1 MPAMSTQSS
10 ARKAAI
16 PLETRA
22 NVGFRRVTAREP
34 CPVCKRTK
42 WCQVTRDG
50 KLAHCMWEAIGSVKR
65 AKDDGYIHVLI
76 DDEIHTPR
84 ASARHLT
91 PQNRPPSS
99 ADVAPLEIRD
109 TVYRR
114 LIELSPAWKYER
126 ELVTAP
132 RGLLARGFSR
142 NDIRRFGALPARV
155 AERDALARKI
165 DAELEADLPV
175 YATKVRGAA
184 VLGVPGFWVGADGQP
199 KLGRATSYRGPALV
213 IPYRDSEGSIQAC
226 QLRFGD
232 KRSKSS
238 YSWLSTAED
247 RLEVEPRGTSSG
259 SPIHFAMREGQYLPD
274 LPVLVTEGALKAEAF
289 IAQRPAMRAIA
300 TAGVTVAHGELIAA
314 TRGHDVAIGFDI
326 DHRQNEKVCRQLAKL
341 IAGRAQDAVSAG
353 HKTTTSIVIWDGP
366 KGIDD
371 AALANVHLRVVSVA
385 EWIGTLTGKPLEEVK
400 DVWCQMHHKLK
411 I

>member
-1 MPAMSTQSS
+1 MPAMRTPSRT
-10 ARKAAI
+10 RELGI
-16 PLETRA
+16 PYEPRI
-22 NVGFRRVTAREP
+22 NVGFRRVTARSP
-34 CPVCKRTK
+34 CPICKRTK

-76 DDEIHTPR
+76 DDELHTPHTSTHHMTSHNHP
-84 ASARHLT
+84 A
-91 PQNRPPSS
+91 SS
-99 ADVAPLEIRD
+99 ADLAPLEIRD
-109 TVYRR
+109 RVYRR

-132 RGLLARGFSR
+132 RGLLARGFSQ
-142 NDIRRFGALPARV
+142 NDIRRFGALPARA

-165 DAELEADLPV
+165 NAELEADLPV
-175 YATKVRGAA
+175 YAATVRGAT
-184 VLGVPGFWVGADGQP
+184 VLGVRGFWEGANGVP
-199 KLGRATSYRGPALV
+199 KLGRATSYQRPALI
-213 IPYRDSEGSIQAC
+213 IPYRDCEGSIQAC
-226 QLRFGD
+226 QLRFSD
-232 KRSKSS
+232 KRDKSS

-247 RLEVEPRGTSSG
+247 KFAAEPRGTSSG
-259 SPIHFAMREGQYLPD
+259 SPLHFAMCEGQYLPD

-289 IAQRPAMRAIA
+289 IVQRPAMRAIA
-300 TAGVTVAHGELIAA
+300 TAGVSVAHAELIAA
-314 TRGHDVAIGFDI
+314 TRGQDVAIGFDI

-341 IAGRAQDAVSAG
+341 IAEREQDAVSAG

-371 AALANVHLRVVSVA
+371 VALANVHLRVVSVA
-385 EWIGTLTGKPLEEVK
+385 QWCRTLTGKPLEEVK
-400 DVWCQMHHKLK
+400 DVWCQMHYNVK

>member
-1 MPAMSTQSS
+1 MS
-10 ARKAAI
+10 I
-16 PLETRA
+16 PSRRREPGISYGPRI

-34 CPVCKRTK
+34 CPICRRTK

-50 KLAHCMWEAIGSVKR
+50 KLAHCMWESVGSVKR
-65 AKDDGYIHVLI
+65 ARDDGYLHVLI
-76 DDEIHTPR
+76 DDQRHTPHTSAHHLTSHHQPA
-84 ASARHLT
+84 ASAGL
-91 PQNRPPSS
+91 
-99 ADVAPLEIRD
+99 APLEIRD
-109 TVYRR
+109 AVYRR

-142 NDIRRFGALPARV
+142 SDIRRFGALPPRV

-165 DAELEADLPV
+165 NAELEADLPV
-175 YATKVRGAA
+175 DAASRCGAA
-184 VLGVPGFWVGADGQP
+184 VLGVPGFWEGANGVP
-199 KLGRATSYRGPALV
+199 KLGRATSYLRPALV
-213 IPYRDSEGSIQAC
+213 IPYCDRQGSIQAC
-226 QLRFGD
+226 QLRFSNPRGQ
-232 KRSKSS
+232 SS

-247 RLEVEPRGTSSG
+247 KLAIEPRGASSG
-259 SPIHFAMREGQYLPD
+259 SPIHFAMREGRYLPD

-300 TAGVTVAHGELIAA
+300 TAGVTVGHGELIAA
-314 TRGHDVAIGFDI
+314 TRGQDVAIGFDI

-341 IAGRAQDAVSAG
+341 IAEREQDGVAAG
-353 HKTTTSIVIWDGP
+353 HPTTTSIVIWDGP

-385 EWIGTLTGKPLEEVK
+385 EWSQTLIGKPLEEVK
-400 DVWCQMHHKLK
+400 EVWSALSFDPPTA
-411 I
+411 